1 MVGFASKG
9 VDCPAD
15 APGCVGAGCGV
26 VAACG
31 VVVGV
36 LPAVGAGGLARITEL
51 AGEAAWLEPS
61 GLVAVTSTRA
71 CLPAE
76 PAGGV

>member
-15 APGCVGAGCGV
+15 AAGCVGASCGV
-26 VAACG
+26 VAGCG

-36 LPAVGAGGLARITEL
+36 LPAVGAGGLARMTAL
-51 AGEAAWLEPS
+51 AGEAA
-61 GLVAVTSTRA
+61 
-71 CLPAE
+71 
-76 PAGGV
+76 